1 VGAIARYKVTIGKL
15 LKVVQISGV
24 LRGWPRGLGN
34 TWTPNNNLQTSPARA
49 PLSLSVLVTE
59 RMAAAPKFDVK
70 MLIVPAI
77 LFFSKKID
85 FKDPNIVQLLRMSF
99 GTGSHM
105 CRRTTEADV

>member
-1 VGAIARYKVTIGKL
+1 
-15 LKVVQISGV
+15 
-24 LRGWPRGLGN
+24 
-34 TWTPNNNLQTSPARA
+34 
-49 PLSLSVLVTE
+49 
-59 RMAAAPKFDVK
+59 MAAAPKFDVK

-105 CRRTTEADV
+105 CRRSTEPDV

>member
-1 VGAIARYKVTIGKL
+1 
-15 LKVVQISGV
+15 VVRISGCFAR
-24 LRGWPRGLGN
+24 LAARLGQHLDA
-34 TWTPNNNLQTSPARA
+34 LQHPANKHRFRA
-49 PLSLSVLVTE
+49 PLSLPVLVTE
-59 RMAAAPKFDVK
+59 EMAAAPKFDVK

-105 CRRTTEADV
+105 CRRTTEPDV